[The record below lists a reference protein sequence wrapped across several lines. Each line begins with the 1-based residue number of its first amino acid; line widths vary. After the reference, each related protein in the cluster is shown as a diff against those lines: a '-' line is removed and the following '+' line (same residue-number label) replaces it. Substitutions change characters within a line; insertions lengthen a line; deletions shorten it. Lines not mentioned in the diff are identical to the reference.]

1 MNQDSKD
8 IDAKRESAASKRL
21 VKLIKPESRTRSNY
35 KINKR
40 QTSILVILMI
50 FVVVV
55 VTFIYIYSVNK
66 SDMSFNQKINELT
79 NLPPPAYSSGK
90 QDEWAS
96 AQIDSLRNSK
106 LSESSNEDALAAYYN
121 KLFTYYSMSNRTQE
135 AKDVYVNEVKSKSVM
150 LQVAILEWLLSTL
163 SSEDSQLKNM
173 LIEDILVSLNQQL
186 NGVEDADKPEIKTKI
201 DYYEKAKQVVQ

>member
-201 DYYEKAKQVVQ
+201 DYYSKAKQVVQ

>member
-66 SDMSFNQKINELT
+66 SDMSFNQQINELT

-106 LSESSNEDALAAYYN
+106 LSESSNEDTLAAYYN
-121 KLFTYYSMSNRTQE
+121 KLFTYYSMSYRTQE
-135 AKDVYVNEVKSKSVM
+135 AKDVYVNEVKSKKVI
-150 LQVAILEWLLSTL
+150 LQVALLEWLLST
-163 SSEDSQLKNM
+163 SSTEDSRLKNM
-173 LIEDILVSLNQQL
+173 LIEDILVLLNQQL
-186 NGVEDADKPEIKTKI
+186 KSIDDVDKPEIQAKI
-201 DYYEKAKQVVQ
+201 DYYEKAKQVLQ